1 MIKNAKAHGS
11 RYNMQTVS
19 GDALTADLVGNDLW
33 FYDES
38 GPAGESGDCQRDA
51 VERHHAFGR
60 QSPAPE
66 ISESLRRPR

>member
-33 FYDES
+33 IYDES
-38 GPAGESGDCQRDA
+38 GPAGE
-51 VERHHAFGR
+51 VEIANVM
-60 QSPAPE
+60 QSNGIMHSVGKVLLPK
-66 ISESLRRPR
+66 